1 MKGYEK
7 SSTQCVYILRK
18 IRKRICAAASEY
30 ILCRNREKICATAS
44 ERKCAADIFY
54 VEDARKFPNRICHN
68 NAGTEIRTKTVIFNM
83 FFDVILIP
91 RIQRITL
98 LLNHQRRFS

>member
-1 MKGYEK
+1 MKNLQHK
-7 SSTQCVYILRK
+7 VCIF
-18 IRKRICAAASEY
+18 CAETV
-30 ILCRNREKICATAS
+30 KICATAS